1 MSPIRNARPRLQD
14 AGRPAHDA
22 QHHGAGPRPEFR
34 HESPPMAGLRRM
46 PLRVQFLV
54 CTVAVLVTFA
64 VLATALLP
72 EKLGQP
78 AEAALE
84 ARASALADAIAACI
98 GPVSARCDAEAGLQ
112 ALHGLESQRD
122 LVFAQLFDSHGIQ
135 IASVGRVPADV
146 PMTRPATASPPAL
159 RQGHGEVRA
168 SQPIVYQ
175 GAPAGSIVVALSTRQ
190 AEVTVSEY
198 RRLTALASLLL
209 LAMGMLAALVLGR
222 FMSRPV
228 EDVVGRLTK
237 MAQGDFTGRSHATTS
252 RETYLLSTAIN
263 TMARDV
269 SSALAEV
276 GRAGSDVRAAV
287 QEIANSCGIMG
298 DGAHAQAEASADVSA
313 SVEQMARTAQ
323 ETSRRLQET
332 LEMSRESR
340 EAASMGL
347 EVVRNASEIM
357 SRSADAVARMSV
369 ILIDLGSHSDRI
381 GAVVDVIEEIAD
393 QTNLLALNAA
403 IEAARAGDQGRGFA
417 VVADEVRK
425 LAERTR
431 QATKEI
437 GERVAAVQHGT
448 SEVITAMESGRE
460 AAESSRHALAREAC
474 ESLEDISRLSNG
486 VEGQIETIA
495 RASQEQADTT
505 REIASKIENIAVIA
519 QNTAMSAGWAADASR
534 TLGTEAASL
543 NEKLR
548 RFRLLEEPREA
559 A

>member
-403 IEAARAGDQGRGFA
+403 IEAARAGEQGRGFA
-417 VVADEVRK
+417 VVADEVRA
-425 LAERTR
+425 LAERTTR
-431 QATKEI
+431 ATREI
-437 GERVAAVQHGT
+437 GDMIKAIQSETRGVVGAMEQGVLEVESGT
-448 SEVITAMESGRE
+448 SEATRSSDALREILDQVNAVSSQITQIAS
-460 AAESSRHALAREAC
+460 AAEEQTATTGM
-474 ESLEDISRLSNG
+474 ISGNIQ
-486 VEGQIETIA
+486 QIT
-495 RASQEQADTT
+495 
-505 REIASKIENIAVIA
+505 NLV
-519 QNTAMSAGWAADASR
+519 QNTAQGSHQCAQQAEQLTGCAHD
-534 TLGTEAASL
+534 LE
-543 NEKLR
+543 
-548 RFRLLEEPREA
+548 RLIQQFKVA
-559 A
+559 